1 MGARVASGA
10 RRDVSGRS
18 IDELLAEARA
28 RLDRVEPREAL
39 AEVTDG
45 AILVDLR
52 EANQRASD
60 GAIEGAIAH
69 SRLVLEWRAD
79 PDCEWRDERIADR
92 SLRLILFCNHGYSS
106 SLAAATLRDMGFAR
120 ATDMVG
126 GFEAW
131 AQAGLPVVPVESSD
145 R

>member
-1 MGARVASGA
+1 M
-10 RRDVSGRS
+10 SGRS
-18 IDELLAEARA
+18 IDELLGEARA
-28 RLDRVEPREAL
+28 RLDRVAPAQAL
-39 AEVTDG
+39 AAAQAGD

-52 EANQRASD
+52 EAGQREAE

-92 SLRLILFCNHGYSS
+92 SQRLILFCNHGYSS
-106 SLAAATLRDMGFAR
+106 SLAAATLHDMGFAR
-120 ATDMVG
+120 ATDMIG

-131 AQAGLPVVPVESSD
+131 AAAGLPVVPVESSA